1 MKTVSTDLSTYLS
14 TEKNITSCD
23 LYELVLSSGN
33 HYYYADTDV
42 DITYNGIVYKH
53 NALILKRQQ
62 IKTNSSI
69 TVDSMTITVYT
80 DQGDEFEDK
89 FFLQA
94 AHNGSLDRAKLYLKR
109 CFFNGTSVVG
119 AISLFGGNV
128 EVKSAGGIKIQL
140 TVKAR
145 TQGLNIDFPIRKFY
159 AQGTYATNSSGKIIG
174 AGKSE
179 DTCLIAPFIPTQ
191 EALL

>member
-1 MKTVSTDLSTYLS
+1 MSWYS
-14 TEKNITSCD
+14 
-23 LYELVLSSGN
+23 

-89 FFLQA
+89 FFL
-94 AHNGSLDRAKLYLKR
+94 
-109 CFFNGTSVVG
+109 
-119 AISLFGGNV
+119 
-128 EVKSAGGIKIQL
+128 
-140 TVKAR
+140 
-145 TQGLNIDFPIRKFY
+145 
-159 AQGTYATNSSGKIIG
+159 
-174 AGKSE
+174 
-179 DTCLIAPFIPTQ
+179 
-191 EALL
+191 

>member
-1 MKTVSTDLSTYLS
+1 MKKVSTDLSTYLS
-14 TEKNITSCD
+14 TEKHITSCD

-80 DQGDEFEDK
+80 DRGDEFEGK

-109 CFFNGTSVVG
+109 CFLNGTNVVG
-119 AISLFGGNV
+119 VISLFGGNV

-145 TQGLNIDFPIRKFY
+145 TQGLNMDFPIRKFY
-159 AQGTYATNSSGKIIG
+159 AQGTYTTNSSSKIIE